1 MNFTC
6 KQDYNVMNMKAM
18 NITQAVMKIRSGKI
32 QASTGF
38 EPMTG
43 MYALYGATHDIKLL
57 HSIGTMGNK
66 STGKKYVV

>member
-1 MNFTC
+1 M
-6 KQDYNVMNMKAM
+6 
-18 NITQAVMKIRSGKI
+18 RSGKI